1 MSQNTPPSSSR
12 TVSATGPAKNHSLEK
27 GEYELIVKIGKGE
40 VSGGGLKNVVHVNVE
55 VDGELV
61 FSTEDRESPPVWNQ
75 EFKLFLDD
83 LEPPTP
89 TTILF
94 SAYKKRWT
102 SPGYKLVGTV
112 LLTSSSLSQLL
123 NKGRV
128 EQTVHLMQDRRNLT
142 LHGSLQLSFEVR
154 DQAYSS
160 SKRLSV
166 TPSSSV
172 KVIANNQSTP
182 VKTES
187 ASGLSQFFR
196 KLLQELVDDIKDW
209 ITYFDKIH
217 QSWAIVLV
225 LIVLIMLTFV
235 WLCCNEWHMLDV
247 QSEAIDGK
255 LTAFQTKFQKLL
267 EAHQDLKTSKSV
279 STCVSSS

>member
-1 MSQNTPPSSSR
+1 MSQNTPSSSSR
-12 TVSATGPAKNHSLEK
+12 STSAAVPAKNYSLEK
-27 GEYELIVKIGKGE
+27 GDYELIVKIGRGE

-83 LEPPTP
+83 LEPATP
-89 TTILF
+89 TIVLF

-102 SPGYKLVGTV
+102 SPGYKLVGTA

-128 EQTVHLMQDRRNLT
+128 EQTVYLMQDRRNLT

-154 DQAYSS
+154 DRAYSS

-166 TPSSSV
+166 TPTSTV
-172 KVIANNQSTP
+172 KVITSQSKP
-182 VKTES
+182 VASES
-187 ASGLSQFFR
+187 TSRLNSFFR
-196 KLLQELVDDIKDW
+196 KLFQELIDDIKDW

-217 QSWAIVLV
+217 QSWAILLV
-225 LIVLIMLTFV
+225 FIMLIMLTIV
-235 WLCCNEWHMLDV
+235 WLCRNEWQFLDAR
-247 QSEAIDGK
+247 SEAVENK
-255 LTAFQTKFQKLL
+255 LSAFQAKFQHFL
-267 EAHQDLKTSKSV
+267 ETRRDTKAAVL
-279 STCVSSS
+279 TCE